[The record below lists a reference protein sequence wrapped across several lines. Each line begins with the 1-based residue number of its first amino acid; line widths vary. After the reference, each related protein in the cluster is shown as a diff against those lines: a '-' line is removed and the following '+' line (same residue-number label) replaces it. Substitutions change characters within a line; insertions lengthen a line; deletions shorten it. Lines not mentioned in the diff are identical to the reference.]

1 MAAAWKLAIVAA
13 AAVVA
18 VLVTHKSDTP
28 AQKAITILS
37 DFKWGVDE
45 AGTTGYVPA
54 VDVKIVDDAVQ
65 IAIDTINAHPTNA
78 KDAVTAAVASIRKD
92 LPAADVMILEPFLD
106 AAVALVPNL

>member
-45 AGTTGYVPA
+45 AGTFGNLPA
-54 VDVKIVDDAVQ
+54 GDVKIVDDAVQ
-65 IAIDTINAHPTNA
+65 VAIDTVNAHPTTA
-78 KDAVTAAVASIRKD
+78 KDAITTAIAAIRHDVTDVTSI
-92 LPAADVMILEPFLD
+92 EPFLD
-106 AAVALVPNL
+106 AAAALVPNL